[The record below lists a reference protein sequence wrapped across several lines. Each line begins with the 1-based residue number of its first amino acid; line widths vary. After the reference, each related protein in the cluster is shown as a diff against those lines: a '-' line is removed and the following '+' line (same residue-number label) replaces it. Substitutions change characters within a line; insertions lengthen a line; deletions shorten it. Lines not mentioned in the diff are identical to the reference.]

1 MASPASSRTPIVV
14 AGATDPEYDVVIPT
28 VARPSLSVL
37 LTALARG
44 EGPLPGAVIVVDDRP
59 PAARRAL
66 QGRDL
71 GDLSGRVMVVDGLA
85 RGPAAARNTGWRRS
99 RSAWVAFLDDDVVPP
114 RDWRAR
120 LAEDLTALPRAVGG
134 SQGRISVPRP
144 FGRPSTDWERN
155 VAALEGARWATAD
168 MAYRREALER
178 VGGFD
183 ERFPRAYREDA
194 DLALRVRR
202 AGYALETGR
211 RRVTHPVRPADP
223 WVSLRMQEGNADD
236 ARMLLLHGRRW
247 REFADAPR
255 GRRPWHLAI
264 TASAAVALVSLAAQ
278 RPRLAAVSGLAWLGG
293 TAELAW
299 RRIAEGPKG
308 PPEIVTMAVTSV
320 AIPPLATF
328 HWFRGLA
335 RGLLERS
342 RTG

>member
-1 MASPASSRTPIVV
+1 MASPASSRTPIV
-14 AGATDPEYDVVIPT
+14 AGATDPDYDVVIPT

-71 GDLSGRVMVVDGLA
+71 GNLSGRVTVVDGPA

-99 RSAWVAFLDDDVVPP
+99 RTAWVAFLDDDVVPP

-120 LAEDLTALPRAVGG
+120 LAEDLTALPRTVAG

-155 VAALEGARWATAD
+155 VTALEGARWATAD

-194 DLALRVRR
+194 DLAIRVRQ
-202 AGYALETGR
+202 AGYVIETGR

-223 WVSLRMQEGNADD
+223 WVSLRMQEGNGDD

-247 REFADAPR
+247 RELADAPR
-255 GRRPWHLAI
+255 GRRPRHLAI
-264 TASAAVALVSLAAQ
+264 TAAAAVALVSLAAR
-278 RPRLAAVSGLAWLGG
+278 RPRLAALSGLVWLGG

-299 RRIAEGPKG
+299 RRIAGGPKR
-308 PPEIVTMAVTSV
+308 PPEIVTMSVTSV

-328 HWFRGLA
+328 HWIRGLA